1 MIQWLL
7 VFVGGGVGSA
17 LRFLLSKSLAF
28 NPENHFFPYGTL
40 LANVLSSFILG
51 IVIQKHIN
59 AQINEQMKWLLAIG
73 FCGGFSTFST
83 FSFENFLLIKNG
95 DWALALGYAVLSVL
109 VCLIAVS
116 AGYLLS
122 K

>member
-1 MIQWLL
+1 MIQWFL

-59 AQINEQMKWLLAIG
+59 AQLNEQMKWLLAIG

-83 FSFENFLLIKNG
+83 FAYEFYQYITKGQLVLGIVYVLISILLT
-95 DWALALGYAVLSVL
+95 LGAVF
-109 VCLIAVS
+109 
-116 AGYLLS
+116 AGIRTVM
-122 K
+122 

>member
-17 LRFLLSKSLAF
+17 LRFLLSKSLAC

-83 FSFENFLLIKNG
+83 FAYEFYQYITKGQLVLGIVYVLISILLT
-95 DWALALGYAVLSVL
+95 LGAVF
-109 VCLIAVS
+109 
-116 AGYLLS
+116 AGIRTVM
-122 K
+122 

>member
-1 MIQWLL
+1 MSRYI
-7 VFVGGGVGSA
+7 S
-17 LRFLLSKSLAF
+17 
-28 NPENHFFPYGTL
+28 NPEKEWIRTL
-40 LANVLSSFILG
+40 LMV
-51 IVIQKHIN
+51 
-59 AQINEQMKWLLAIG
+59 G